1 MKLALFFLLSLAVHA
16 TAFLVPISLFGRT
29 SDHAITV
36 TILPLESATE
46 PSGGSGSGRVAVR
59 RVAPK
64 TLSKTPFKAQPGQ
77 STPTATPVA
86 QEKNLG
92 GNLSVVADE
101 VETVI
106 AGVLPVGIPSSTGQ
120 SFANSNG
127 VGSNNFS
134 EGIGAGNSNGSGNGE
149 GSGTGQAGAI
159 LTQVRYRDTPQPHY
173 PDSARREG
181 KEGRVLLRV
190 LVDEEGRTKAI
201 EINKSSGHDMLDR
214 AAAEAIKKWRFVP
227 ARAGTK
233 PIETWVKV
241 PIEFQLSNAQP

>member
-46 PSGGSGSGRVAVR
+46 PRGGSGSGRVAVR

-64 TLSKTPFKAQPGQ
+64 TLLKTPLKAPPGQ
-77 STPTATPVA
+77 STPTAAPVA

-92 GNLSVVADE
+92 GNLSVVADNF
-101 VETVI
+101 ETVI
-106 AGVLPVGIPSSTGQ
+106 ADFLPVGIPGSTGQ
-120 SFANSNG
+120 SFASGNGAGGNSFAEG
-127 VGSNNFS
+127 VG
-134 EGIGAGNSNGSGNGE
+134 AGTGNGE
-149 GSGTGQAGAI
+149 GSGTRQAEAT
-159 LTQVRYRDTPQPHY
+159 LTQARYRDTPQPDY

-181 KEGRVLLRV
+181 KEGRVILRV

-201 EINKSSGHDMLDR
+201 EINKSSGHNMLDR